1 MRKALRPRR
10 LRAACWP
17 RLNMAHL
24 PRRHLAPQPRRRSA
38 YLAAAR
44 YLDSGVVNL
53 LPYSWSLSGHLA
65 VTRSHAH
72 RLAPTL
78 GQGGASESG
87 VTPLPGGVHEP
98 ILETPDSNQR
108 LLHCTSQWS
117 VG

>member
-10 LRAACWP
+10 QRAACRP
-17 RLNMAHL
+17 HIDVARL
-24 PRRHLAPQPRRRSA
+24 PRRHLALQPRARLRSA
-38 YLAAAR
+38 CLAAAR
-44 YLDSGVVNL
+44 YLDIGVVNL

-98 ILETPDSNQR
+98 TLDT
-108 LLHCTSQWS
+108 
-117 VG
+117 G